1 MHAARAARLFFLTQT
16 LEFLI
21 CGVVVAV
28 GVVDAKVSSC
38 HCENSVSDQVANTSF
53 YVICNPA
60 TFCNPYNI
68 KRTDIII
75 LEELKLTL

>member
-38 HCENSVSDQVANTSF
+38 HCENSVSD
-53 YVICNPA
+53 
-60 TFCNPYNI
+60 
-68 KRTDIII
+68 
-75 LEELKLTL
+75 